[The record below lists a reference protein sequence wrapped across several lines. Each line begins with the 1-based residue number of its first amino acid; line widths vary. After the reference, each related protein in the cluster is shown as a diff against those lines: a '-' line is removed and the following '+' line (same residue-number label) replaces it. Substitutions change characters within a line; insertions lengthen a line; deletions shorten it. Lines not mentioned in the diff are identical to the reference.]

1 MTRFILARCS
11 SAVFIILG
19 VCCLVFVLIHLIP
32 GDPIDVMLGESAHP
46 TDKEALRK
54 AMGLHLPIHIQL
66 RDYLSRLLQFDLG
79 HSIHSG
85 RAITEILRDRLPAT
99 IELGIAAFL
108 ISILFAFPL
117 GIAAAMRQKSFTD
130 IAAMTFALGG
140 VSIPNFWMGPML
152 ILIGALWL
160 GWFPV
165 SGREG
170 VLSLILPALTLGTAM
185 AAILSRMI
193 RSALLE
199 VIHEDYIRTAQAKG
213 LSTVRTIFHH
223 ALRNAML
230 PVLTLLGLQLGA
242 LLSGAVITE
251 TIFSWPGIGSL
262 MIEAIQQRDYP
273 IVQATILCI
282 SLMYIGV
289 NLLTDLLY
297 AWVDPRIRIQETS

>member
-1 MTRFILARCS
+1 MTRFLLTRCS
-11 SAVFIILG
+11 SALFVILG
-19 VCCLVFVLIHLIP
+19 VCCLVFILIHLIP
-32 GDPIDVMLGESAHP
+32 GDPIDVMLGENAHP

-54 AMGLHLPIHIQL
+54 AMGFHLPVHVQL
-66 RDYLSRLLQFDLG
+66 RDYLLRLLQLDLG

-85 RAITEILRDRLPAT
+85 RAITEILQERLPAT
-99 IELGIAAFL
+99 IELGLAAFL
-108 ISILFAFPL
+108 VSILLAFPL
-117 GIAAAMRQKSFTD
+117 GIAAAMRQNTVTD
-130 IAAMTFALGG
+130 VAAMTFALGG

-152 ILIGALWL
+152 ILVGALWL

-170 VLSLILPALTLGTAM
+170 FLSLVLPALTLGTAM

-199 VIHEDYIRTAQAKG
+199 VIHEDYIRTAHAKG
-213 LSTVRTIFHH
+213 LSSVRTTFHH

-251 TIFSWPGIGSL
+251 TIFSWPGLGSL

-273 IVQATILCI
+273 IVQAAILCI
-282 SLMYIGV
+282 SGLYIGV
-289 NLLTDLLY
+289 NLLTDVLY
-297 AWVDPRIRIQETS
+297 AWIDPRIRIQETS